1 MTVVVVQ
8 CRMSSSRLKEKALL
22 PLDGKPLIS
31 WTLNAMKKVKADQYY
46 VATDKASEA
55 FLRPVVDGCG
65 WKIYAGS
72 LNNVLERFC
81 DVIRLTDADILLRAT
96 GDNPFLFYEAAQ
108 ESLDVFAQYKCD
120 YFTFSGLPHGSGVE
134 VYKADCL
141 LEAEKNC
148 TDVFEMEHVGPAI
161 YNHKD
166 KYKVVFEPAPERYN
180 FPELRTTVDTRD
192 DYLRVRR
199 AFTFINNKY
208 VGEYP
213 PYPCK
218 LIVEA
223 FQSNAVSNPPVLIPS
238 VKQGWGTGH
247 FHRCMEISE
256 KTGAVIYLPPE
267 GVMDEIQKLI
277 RQDTNAVYSLDEKI
291 KYPFVITDKFM
302 LTEEEAK
309 QISEYNPCAFID
321 EGSDYTSYADF
332 LLDII
337 PSYNLKRKANLV
349 NPGFITLPEHR
360 KESGN
365 KNLRTAFVAL
375 GGEDPAK
382 LSDSAKRALEKTGLK
397 VTVLQNNIPDLKEE
411 LYKYDLIV
419 THYGLTAF
427 EAVAAGCAVIL
438 LGTTELHYKL
448 AKKYGFECLKKN
460 QINEKEF
467 SRIIK
472 TSEKLYPD
480 NEIFE
485 LMKNKKEALD
495 VFVSTMVSGKR
506 NNCPVCLREV
516 HYDEEK
522 PDRVIARTTT
532 KTIRRCKKCGMLYIS
547 WSMQKEKKYE
557 KDYFFS
563 EYREQYG
570 KTYLDDFS
578 AIKVQGFRRLK
589 NILKI
594 NSRIK
599 TVLDIGCAYGPFL
612 SAVKDS
618 GYEPYG
624 IDIAKDAVEYLNQ
637 TLHIASCVSPFP
649 DFDSQTA
656 FGISQFDCI
665 TMWYVIEHFRK
676 LSDVLKVVSS
686 LVKKGGVF
694 AFSTP
699 SASGISGLF
708 SKDKFFE
715 QSPSDH
721 FTIWE
726 PAKAEKILSQFGF
739 KIIKIIST
747 GHHPE
752 RYPNKKIPK
761 GLISILSRIFK
772 WGDTCEIYCKKL

>member
-1 MTVVVVQ
+1 MTVIVVQ
-8 CRMSSSRLKEKALL
+8 CRLSSSRLKEKALL

-31 WTLNAMKKVKADQYY
+31 WTLNAMKKVNADEYY

-55 FLRPVVDGCG
+55 SLRPVVDGCG

-81 DVIRLTDADILLRAT
+81 DVVKLTKADVLLRAT

-108 ESLDVFAQYKCD
+108 DSLDVFPQYDCD
-120 YFTFSGLPHGSGVE
+120 YFTYSGLPHGSGVE
-134 VYKADCL
+134 VYKTSAL
-141 LEAEKNC
+141 LDAQKNC
-148 TDVFEMEHVGPAI
+148 TDPFEQEHVGPSI

-180 FPELRTTVDTRD
+180 FPEIRTTVDTRE

-199 AFTFINNKY
+199 AETFIKNKY
-208 VGEYP
+208 VGEYA
-213 PYPCK
+213 PYQCK

-223 FQSNAVSNPPVLIPS
+223 FQSNAVLNPPVLIPS

-256 KTGAVIYLPPE
+256 KTGAAVYIPKT
-267 GVMDEIQKLI
+267 GVMKQIQEQI
-277 RQDTNAVYSLDEKI
+277 TSDTNIVDSIDEKN
-291 KYPFVITDKFM
+291 KYPFIITDKFK

-309 QISEYNPCAFID
+309 QISEYSPCAFID
-321 EGSDYTSYADF
+321 EGSQFTDYADF

-337 PSYNLKRKANLV
+337 PSYNLKRKANV
-349 NPGFITLPEHR
+349 INPGFISLPEKI

-365 KNLRTAFVAL
+365 KNIRTAFIAM

-382 LSDSAKRALEKTGLK
+382 LSEIASDACKKCALA
-397 VTVLQNNIPDLKEE
+397 VTVLKKNIPDLKEE
-411 LYKYDLIV
+411 LYKYDLVV

-438 LGTTELHYKL
+438 LGTTKLHFEL

-460 QINEKEF
+460 QINEKEI
-467 SRIIK
+467 SKLIR

-480 NEIFE
+480 NEIFKS
-485 LMKNKKEALD
+485 MKNKKEPLD

-506 NNCPVCLREV
+506 NMCPICQHKVN
-516 HYDEEK
+516 YDEEK
-522 PDRVIARTTT
+522 PDQVVARTTA
-532 KTIRRCKKCGMLYIS
+532 KTIRRCKHCGMLYIS

-563 EYREQYG
+563 EYRAQYG

-578 AIKVQGFRRLK
+578 AIKVQGFRRLR

-594 NSRIK
+594 NKKIK

-612 SAVKDS
+612 SAVKDR
-618 GYEPYG
+618 GYDAYG
-624 IDIAKDAVEYLNQ
+624 IDIAKDAVEYVNK
-637 TLHIASCVSPFP
+637 TLQIPSCISPFP
-649 DFDSQTA
+649 DFNSSIS
-656 FGISQFDCI
+656 FGLSKFDCI

-676 LSDVLKVVSS
+676 LDTVLKQVSEM
-686 LVKKGGVF
+686 LVSGGVF

-699 SASGISGLF
+699 SASGISALF

-715 QSPSDH
+715 QSPADH

-726 PAKAEKILSQFGF
+726 PEKAQKILSKYGF

-752 RYPNKKIPK
+752 RFPYKKVPEA
-761 GLISILSRIFK
+761 LIRILSHVFK

>member
-1 MTVVVVQ
+1 MTVIVVQ
-8 CRMSSSRLKEKALL
+8 CRLSSSRLKEKALL

-31 WTLNAMKKVKADQYY
+31 WTLNAMKKVHADEYY

-55 FLRPVVDGCG
+55 ALRPIVDGCG

-81 DVIRLTDADILLRAT
+81 DVINLTNADVLLRAT
-96 GDNPFLFYEAAQ
+96 GDNPYLFYEAAQ
-108 ESLDVFAQYKCD
+108 ESLDVFSQYDCD

-134 VYKADCL
+134 VYKAKSL
-141 LEAEKNC
+141 LDAQKNC
-148 TDVFEMEHVGPAI
+148 TDEFEMEHVGPSI

-166 KYKVVFEPAPERYN
+166 KYKVVFEPAPEKYN
-180 FPELRTTVDTRD
+180 FPELRTTVDTRED
-192 DYLRVRR
+192 FLRVRR
-199 AFTFINNKY
+199 AFTYINNKY

-213 PYPCK
+213 PYSCK

-223 FQSNAVSNPPVLIPS
+223 FQSKEVANPAVLIPS

-247 FHRCMEISE
+247 FHRCLEISE
-256 KTGAVIYLPPE
+256 KTGAVIYVPKTGIME
-267 GVMDEIQKLI
+267 EIQKLI
-277 RQDTNAVYSLDEKI
+277 TDETNVIDDLDEKNN
-291 KYPFVITDKFM
+291 YPFVITDKFK
-302 LTEEEAK
+302 LTELEAK
-309 QISEYNPCAFID
+309 QISEYSPCAFID
-321 EGSDYTSYADF
+321 EGSDFTEYADF

-337 PSYNLKRKANLV
+337 PSYDLKRKANVV
-349 NPGFITLPEHR
+349 NPAFIALPENK

-365 KNLRTAFVAL
+365 KNLRTAFIAL

-382 LSDSAKRALEKTGLK
+382 LSESAKETCEKCGLS
-397 VTVLQNNIPDLKEE
+397 VTVLKNNIPNLKEE

-438 LGTTELHYKL
+438 LGTTKLHYNL
-448 AKKYGFECLKKN
+448 AKKYGFECLKKS

-467 SRIIK
+467 SKIIR
-472 TSEKLYPD
+472 TSDKLYPV
-480 NEIFE
+480 NKIFDS
-485 LMKNKKEALD
+485 MKNKKEPLD
-495 VFVSTMVSGKR
+495 VFVSTMISGKR
-506 NNCPVCLREV
+506 NNCPICLRDV
-516 HYDEEK
+516 NYDEEK
-522 PDRVIARTTT
+522 PDTVIARTTT
-532 KTIRRCKKCGMLYIS
+532 KTIRRCKHCGMLYIS

-589 NILKI
+589 NIFNLKK
-594 NSRIK
+594 NIK
-599 TVLDIGCAYGPFL
+599 TILDIGCAYGAFL
-612 SAVKDS
+612 SAAKDS
-618 GYEPYG
+618 GLEAYG
-624 IDIAKDAVEYLNQ
+624 IDISKDAVEYVNK
-637 TLHIASCVSPFP
+637 TLHIPSCVSPFP
-649 DFDSQTA
+649 DFNSHTA
-656 FGISQFDCI
+656 FGLNKYDCV

-676 LSDVLKVVSS
+676 LSDVLKMVSE
-686 LVKKGGVF
+686 LVEPGGMF

-708 SKDKFFE
+708 SKEKFFE
-715 QSPSDH
+715 QSPADH

-726 PAKAEKILSQFGF
+726 PQKAQNILSQYGF
-739 KIIKIIST
+739 KIIKIVST

-752 RYPNKKIPK
+752 RFPYKVPK
-761 GLISILSRIFK
+761 VLISLLSHIFK
-772 WGDTCEIYCKKL
+772 WGDTCEIYCKKM